1 MSTPL
6 DRARARLASRTRRL
20 AALKK
25 RLAAARAAVAQTTRT
40 IKRLVAQSKAGPW
53 MPGVAHDPVTSIG
66 PSTVGAKGGVLHT
79 TEGLDFA
86 AMDRV
91 LKIKNAC
98 PHFLVGTSGQIK
110 QYRPLP
116 DAATALEN
124 PPGGV
129 ETNRKRVVQIEVC
142 GFAAAPNWPAAQKK
156 AVAKVMSYC
165 AANGYPLKSTVA
177 FTDAAHL
184 RRLSGQAWVDYTGW
198 CGHQHVPEQP
208 SGHWDPGAVDVGE
221 LLAMARR
228 IA

>member
-25 RLAAARAAVAQTTRT
+25 KLAAAKAAVAQTTRT
-40 IKRLVAQSKAGPW
+40 IKRLAAQSKAGPW

-66 PSTVGAKGGVLHT
+66 ASTVGAKGGVLHT

-91 LKIKNAC
+91 LKDKSAC

-142 GFAAAPNWPAAQKK
+142 GFAAKPNWPVAQKK
-156 AVAKVMSYC
+156 AVAKVDPYLVG
-165 AANGYPLKSTVA
+165 AGDGRRRARPRDGRRRARPH
-177 FTDAAHL
+177 TD
-184 RRLSGQAWVDYTGW
+184 
-198 CGHQHVPEQP
+198 
-208 SGHWDPGAVDVGE
+208 GE
-221 LLAMARR
+221 LRDLWAGVDPEAARLMTESSDR
-228 IA
+228 KEP